1 MFDEAGNE
9 YTGTQSMLG
18 GRSWDRTRY
27 GGAYNTLVSQV
38 PTKASIKFE
47 NVSSAAKL
55 VTLLIS
61 ARPAFK
67 VTRRNIE
74 IK

>member
-1 MFDEAGNE
+1 MR
-9 YTGTQSMLG
+9 SVLG
-18 GRSWDRTRY
+18 ERSWDRTRY
-27 GGAYNTLVSQV
+27 GGVYNTLASQV
-38 PTKASIKFE
+38 PMKASIKFE
-47 NVSSAAKL
+47 NVSPSAKL

-67 VTRRNIE
+67 VTFRNVE